1 MYQHIMVPLDGSEEA
16 ECVLPHVEA
25 IATGCNISRLT
36 LVRVIEPLKLP
47 GGVESR
53 INPEERERLEKDSVN
68 IAEEYLNNVTKR
80 LKDAGISAESK
91 VLWGKDV
98 IDELVDY
105 ADESGVDL
113 VVIATHGRSGVSR
126 WVWGSMADRI
136 LRSASMPVLMV
147 RSASHADSNTQ
158 V

>member
-25 IATGCNISRLT
+25 ITTGSDISRIT
-36 LVRVIEPLKLP
+36 LVRVIEPLKLS

-53 INPEERERLEKDSVN
+53 INPEERERLEKDSVS

-80 LKDAGISAESK
+80 LKDAGVRAESR

-105 ADESGVDL
+105 ADDSGVDL
-113 VVIATHGRSGVSR
+113 VIIANHGRSGVSR
-126 WVWGSMADRI
+126 WVWGSVADRI

-147 RSASHADSNTQ
+147 RSAEPGA
-158 V
+158 